1 MALTERQKLFVE
13 KYLGEAGLNASKAAA
28 LAGYSEKS
36 SGKIGHQL
44 LEKTGIQ
51 DYLAERRKQLALHI
65 GVTPEAI
72 LATWWARANVDINEI
87 VEYRRDNCRY
97 CWGEGHAYQWTQGEY
112 EQAQREA
119 DANGTDSP
127 DAAGGFGFIATREPN
142 PDCPECAGEGKGK
155 VHVHDTRRL
164 KGAARQMY
172 RGVHQGKDGLKA
184 LVGDPDRALEQVTK
198 ILGLYTSEDEK
209 ARLRQQIKHDAERH
223 ALELEAKRLEISRQQ
238 REAATGN
245 GGTTHNIMPVP
256 TADSV
261 DGWEQA
267 AIQQQDQVL
276 GRCHPYSPLA

>member
-1 MALTERQKLFVE
+1 MANLSPRQQAFVE
-13 KYLGEAGLNASKAAA
+13 AYLGEASLNATEAYKAA
-28 LAGYSEKS
+28 GY
-36 SGKIGHQL
+36 KIANDNVAAVEGARL
-44 LEKTGIQ
+44 LRNPKITKAI
-51 DYLAERRKQLALHI
+51 AERRKTLSESTDITPEKVLAL
-65 GVTPEAI
+65 
-72 LATWWARANVDINEI
+72 WWARANVNVNEI

-127 DAAGGFGFIATREPN
+127 DASGGFGFISTREPN

-198 ILGLYTSEDEK
+198 ILGMYTSEDEK
-209 ARLRQQIKHDAERH
+209 ARLRQQIKQEAERH
-223 ALELEAKRLEISRQQ
+223 ALELEAKRLEIARHQ

-256 TADSV
+256 CADSV
-261 DGWEQA
+261 DDWEQA
-267 AIQQQDQVL
+267 AIKQQDKVL
-276 GRCHPYSPLA
+276 GR

>member
-1 MALTERQKLFVE
+1 MANLSPRQQAFVE
-13 KYLGEAGLNASKAAA
+13 AYLGEASLNATEAYKAA
-28 LAGYSEKS
+28 GY
-36 SGKIGHQL
+36 KIANDNVAAVEGARL
-44 LEKTGIQ
+44 LRNPKITKAI
-51 DYLAERRKQLALHI
+51 AERRKTLSESTDITPEKVLAL
-65 GVTPEAI
+65 
-72 LATWWARANVDINEI
+72 WWARANVNVNEI

-142 PDCPECAGEGKGK
+142 PECPECAGEGKGK

-198 ILGLYTSEDEK
+198 ILGMYESKEDK
-209 ARLRQQIKHDAERH
+209 ER
-223 ALELEAKRLEISRQQ
+223 KRLENERL
-238 REAATGN
+238 RNEMKTDDAPAT
-245 GGTTHNIMPVP
+245 PVKVVVEVKDARKRD
-256 TADSV
+256 AD
-261 DGWEQA
+261 A
-267 AIQQQDQVL
+267 
-276 GRCHPYSPLA
+276 